1 MPTNIAGQS
10 TTNNNSD
17 IAIIGMTG
25 RFPGAASVEELWRNL
40 RDGVESVTFFT
51 DEELVAAGIDSSTL
65 SNPNYVKAG
74 GYIEGIEMFDASFFG
89 FSPREAEILDPQQRI
104 FLECSWAALEN
115 AGYDPKTYDGLISMH
130 AGVSANSYI
139 WNILANRE
147 LHKAVGKFSTDSRQR

>member
-51 DEELVAAGIDSSTL
+51 DEELLASGIDSSTL
-65 SNPNYVKAG
+65 SHPNYVKAG
-74 GYIEGIEMFDASFFG
+74 RYIEGIDMFDASFFG
-89 FSPREAEILDPQQRI
+89 CSPREARFSIRSTASFWSAPGRP
-104 FLECSWAALEN
+104 S
-115 AGYDPKTYDGLISMH
+115 KT
-130 AGVSANSYI
+130 
-139 WNILANRE
+139 LATTRK
-147 LHKAVGKFSTDSRQR
+147 LMTA